1 MESRYL
7 VTDAFEAPPQPGYR
21 KSGFI
26 YLDEY
31 GSASL
36 KNRDMEKRILI
47 VGTGA
52 LGSLFSARLAQ
63 AGYAVTMLG
72 TWKEGLE
79 AVRLKGVRLI
89 DPTGEQH
96 RFTVQETDDPRECR
110 GVRQALVLVKAW
122 QTGRAARQLAECLAE
137 DGVAVTLQNGLGN
150 RETLVQSLGER
161 RVALGVT
168 TTGATLLEAGRVK
181 AGGEGP
187 ISIEQ
192 NLALGL
198 LEEALM
204 SAGFDLRIVE
214 EAQSLIWGKLVIN
227 SAINPLTALLRVP
240 NGELLER
247 SSAREMMSILAGE
260 TAQVASAEKIELP
273 FSDPAAAAEEVARKT
288 ASNRSSMLQ
297 DVLRGAPTEIDAIC
311 GAVVEIAH
319 RHGIPTP
326 ANLTCWQLVRA
337 LHKA

>member
-1 MESRYL
+1 
-7 VTDAFEAPPQPGYR
+7 
-21 KSGFI
+21 
-26 YLDEY
+26 
-31 GSASL
+31 
-36 KNRDMEKRILI
+36 MEKHILI

-52 LGSLFSARLAQ
+52 LGTLFSARLAQ
-63 AGYAVTMLG
+63 GGYAVTMLG

-79 AVRLKGVRLI
+79 AVRLNGVRLI
-89 DPTGEQH
+89 DPSGGEH
-96 RFTVQETDDPRECR
+96 RFAVQVSDNPWECR
-110 GVRQALVLVKAW
+110 GARQALVLVKAW

-192 NLALGL
+192 NPAIGP
-198 LEEALM
+198 LEEALE
-204 SAGFDLRIVE
+204 STGFDVRIVE

-247 SSAREMMSILAGE
+247 PPAREMMRLLAGE
-260 TAQVASAEKIELP
+260 TAQVASAERIELP

-288 ASNRSSMLQ
+288 ALNRSSMLQ
-297 DVLRGAPTEIDAIC
+297 DILRGAPTEIDAIC
-311 GAVVEIAH
+311 GAVVEIA
-319 RHGIPTP
+319 RKHGVPTP
-326 ANLTCWQLVRA
+326 ANRICWQLVNA
-337 LHKA
+337 LHRT